1 MEPIMDK
8 PPVCD
13 YEGSDYQKT
22 FWDSGGREYED
33 RCEELAIRRLL
44 PKKGRLLL
52 ELGAGAGRNT
62 PRYGGY
68 ERIVLLDY
76 SLSQLQQARER
87 LGGGGRYVYVV
98 ANVYQLPFVPG
109 LFDSATMIRTLHHL
123 ADPLLALKE
132 IHRVLEPGSF
142 FLLEYA
148 NKLNLKSIGRFL
160 LGRQSWNPFS
170 LDPVEYLP
178 LNFDFHPLRIRIW
191 LESGGFSTLRQATV
205 SHFRIGWVKRMV
217 PAPLL
222 ARLDY
227 LLGYTGGLWQLSPS
241 VFLLA
246 RANDAGSEK
255 GSGFF
260 QCPLCQSSDLKEVDK
275 SGESYLACA
284 GCHRVFPIRNGIYD
298 FKESFPA

>member
-1 MEPIMDK
+1 MESVMEK
-8 PPVCD
+8 RPVCD

-33 RCEELAIRRLL
+33 RCEALAIRRLL

-62 PRYGGY
+62 PRYDGY

-76 SLSQLQQARER
+76 SLTQLQQARER
-87 LGGGGRYVYVV
+87 LGGGARYVYAA
-98 ANVYQLPFVPG
+98 ANIYQLPFVPG

-123 ADPLLALKE
+123 SDPPLAFKE
-132 IHRVLEPGSF
+132 IHRVLEPGSS

-148 NKLNLKSIGRFL
+148 NKLNLKSIFRFL

-178 LNFDFHPLRIRIW
+178 LNFDFHPVRIRSW
-191 LESGGFSTLRQATV
+191 LASGGFSILRQATV

-217 PAPLL
+217 PARVL
-222 ARLDY
+222 ARLDF
-227 LLGYTGGLWQLSPS
+227 LLGFTGGLWQLSPS

-246 RANDAGSEK
+246 RANTVGSQP

-260 QCPLCQSSDLKEVDK
+260 QCPLCRGSDLKEIDRA
-275 SGESYLACA
+275 GNSYLACA
-284 GCHRVFPIRNGIYD
+284 GCQRMFMIRNGIYD

>member
-1 MEPIMDK
+1 MEK

-33 RCEELAIRRLL
+33 RCEALAIRRLL

-62 PRYGGY
+62 LRYGGY
-68 ERIVLLDY
+68 DKIVLLDY

-87 LGGGGRYVYVV
+87 LGGSDRYVYVA

-123 ADPLLALKE
+123 ADPLMALKE
-132 IHRVLEPGSF
+132 VHRVLDPGSP

-148 NKLNLKSIGRFL
+148 NKLNLKSIFRYL
-160 LGRQSWNPFS
+160 LGRQSWSPFS

-178 LNFDFHPLRIRIW
+178 LNFDFHPSRVRSW
-191 LESGGFSTLRQATV
+191 LASGGFSILRQVTV
-205 SHFRIGWVKRMV
+205 SHFRIGWIKRMI
-217 PAPLL
+217 PTRLL
-222 ARLDY
+222 ARLDF

-246 RANDAGSEK
+246 RANPDGSGK
-255 GSGFF
+255 GPGFF
-260 QCPLCQSSDLKEVDK
+260 QCPFCRGSDLQEIDRMGD
-275 SGESYLACA
+275 SFLECA
-284 GCHRVFPIRNGIYD
+284 GCHRMFPIRNGLYD
-298 FKESFPA
+298 FKESLPA

>member
-1 MEPIMDK
+1 MDK

-68 ERIVLLDY
+68 EKIVLLDY
-76 SLSQLQQARER
+76 SLTQLQQARER
-87 LGGGGRYVYVV
+87 LGGSARFIYVA
-98 ANVYQLPFVPG
+98 ANVYQLPFVASV
-109 LFDSATMIRTLHHL
+109 FDSATMIRTLHHL
-123 ADPLLALKE
+123 SDPPMALQE
-132 IHRVLEPGSF
+132 IRRVLQPGSM

-148 NKLNLKSIGRFL
+148 NKLNLKSIFRHL
-160 LGRQSWNPFS
+160 LGRQSWSPFS
-170 LDPVEYLP
+170 LEPVEYLP
-178 LNFDFHPLRIRIW
+178 LNFDFHPARVRSW
-191 LESGGFSTLRQATV
+191 LTSGGFSVLRQATV
-205 SHFRIGWVKRMV
+205 SHFRIGWVKRAI
-217 PAPLL
+217 PARVL
-222 ARLDY
+222 ARLDF

-246 RANDAGSEK
+246 RADNTGPETA
-255 GSGFF
+255 SGFF
-260 QCPLCQSSDLKEVDK
+260 QCPLCQGINLKEISR
-275 SGESYLACA
+275 SGDSFLSCG
-284 GCHRVFPIRNGIYD
+284 GCRRMFPIRNGIYD
-298 FKESFPA
+298 FKESFSA

>member
-1 MEPIMDK
+1 MDK

-33 RCEELAIRRLL
+33 RCEALAIRRLL

-62 PRYGGY
+62 LRYAGY

-76 SLSQLQQARER
+76 SLTQLQQARAR
-87 LGGGGRYVYVV
+87 LGGGVRYTYVA
-98 ANVYQLPFVPG
+98 ANVYQLPFVAAA
-109 LFDSATMIRTLHHL
+109 FDSATMIRTLHHL
-123 ADPLLALKE
+123 SDPPMALQE
-132 IHRVLEPGSF
+132 IRRVLEPGSC

-148 NKLNLKSIGRFL
+148 NKLNLKSISRFL

-170 LDPVEYLP
+170 PEPVEYLP
-178 LNFDFHPLRIRIW
+178 LNFDFHPRRIRSW
-191 LESGGFSTLRQATV
+191 LASGGFSILRQATV
-205 SHFRIGWVKRMV
+205 SHFRIGWVKRIM
-217 PAPLL
+217 PARAL
-222 ARLDY
+222 ARLDF

-246 RANDAGSEK
+246 RADAAGAK
-255 GSGFF
+255 QASGFF
-260 QCPLCQSSDLKEVDK
+260 QCPLCRSSELTEVKK
-275 SGESYLACA
+275 SEGLYLACG
-284 GCHRVFPIRNGIYD
+284 GCRRMFPIRNGIYD

>member
-1 MEPIMDK
+1 MESIMDK

-33 RCEELAIRRLL
+33 RCEALAIRRLL

-76 SLSQLQQARER
+76 SLTQLQQARER
-87 LGGGGRYVYVV
+87 LGGDGRYVYVA
-98 ANVYQLPFVPG
+98 ANIFQLPFIPS

-123 ADPLLALKE
+123 ADPLMALKE
-132 IHRVLEPGSF
+132 IRRVLEPGSF

-148 NKLNLKSIGRFL
+148 NKLNLKSIARFL
-160 LGRQSWNPFS
+160 LGRQTWNPFS

-178 LNFDFHPLRIRIW
+178 LNFDFHPARVRSW
-191 LESGGFSTLRQATV
+191 LAAGGFTTIRQATV
-205 SHFRIGWVKRMV
+205 SHFRIGWIKRTI
-217 PAPLL
+217 PAALL
-222 ARLDY
+222 ARLDF

-246 RANDAGSEK
+246 RADAEGSEK

-260 QCPLCQSSDLKEVDK
+260 QCPLCGGSDLSEVEQPE
-275 SGESYLACA
+275 GAYLACA
-284 GCHRVFPIRNGIYD
+284 GCHRMFPIRNGIYD
-298 FKESFPA
+298 FKESIPA